1 MFGESKADSVSSSN
15 LVSVELRRI
24 SKRVSATEDS
34 WPTEK
39 TVLQEKQGR
48 VLKGKC

>member
-1 MFGESKADSVSSSN
+1 MFGESEADSVSSSN
-15 LVSVELRRI
+15 LVSVELSRI

-39 TVLQEKQGR
+39 TILQEKQGS